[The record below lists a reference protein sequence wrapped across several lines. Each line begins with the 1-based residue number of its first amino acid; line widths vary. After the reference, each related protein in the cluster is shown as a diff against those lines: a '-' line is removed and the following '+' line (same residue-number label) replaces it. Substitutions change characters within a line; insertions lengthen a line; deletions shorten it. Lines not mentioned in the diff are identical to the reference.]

1 MEYISGKN
9 LIEYDKSSRREAYS
23 NVVFCVILV
32 ALFLVLLYYKT
43 FVFMVVSVK
52 GKSMYDTL
60 NDGDLLI
67 ADRTASYA
75 RGDVIVFYD
84 TEIKNEALIK
94 RVIAVGGDTVWS
106 EDGYVYLSFTDK
118 NGRVVTEKLNEDY
131 VYKKGITEFLPTK
144 VPDNCIFVLGDN
156 RENSSDSRFFGVIS
170 EESVLG
176 VVTDWSL
183 KIKDSSFVSWYK
195 RVIGA

>member
-67 ADRTASYA
+67 ADRTANYA

-106 EDGYVYLSFTDK
+106 ENGYVYLSFTDK
-118 NGRVVTEKLNEDY
+118 NGRIVTEKLNEDY
-131 VYKKGITEFLPTK
+131 VYKKGVTDFLPTK
-144 VPDNCIFVLGDN
+144 VPVNCIFVLGDN

-170 EESVLG
+170 EKCVLG

-195 RVIGA
+195 RAIGA

>member
-118 NGRVVTEKLNEDY
+118 NGRIVTEKLNEDY
-131 VYKKGITEFLPTK
+131 VYKKGVTDFSPTK

-170 EESVLG
+170 EKCVLG

-195 RVIGA
+195 RAIGA